1 MRRATGDID
10 MNKRFLDFVE
20 LAPRSRKP
28 RERGLS
34 TFGDRGYPLDWIRG
48 MLEAYGEYI
57 DVVKFTPTCLLA
69 PWGDI
74 EKKVQLYRVH
84 GVGVGTDDPI
94 FAISYLQG
102 KAQQL
107 MQTLREVGFTHV
119 QIDTRQ
125 AESQSPDAT
134 KRADEDERRYFA
146 LARDLTLKVIGEIG
160 KKWPKGD
167 SMRAGKGS
175 VNVSAAVSETKR
187 LLTLGCEH
195 VYLESRVIRDA
206 IGDYGERE
214 EGTRQIRE
222 IVEAVGSDKVFI
234 EISGQIPFDTRQSHR
249 FWAVRNFG
257 PEVNMGGGGSI
268 EEARYVEA
276 IRRGITFVGGPARS
290 TSKLWIK
297 SLAAHGGK
305 AAPEWWKEEYEL
317 DASLLAASKT
327 KS

>member
-1 MRRATGDID
+1 MKR
-10 MNKRFLDFVE
+10 RFLDFIE
-20 LAPRSRKP
+20 LAPRSQKP
-28 RERGLS
+28 RTKGLT

-48 MLEAYGEYI
+48 MLDAYGDYI

-69 PWGDI
+69 PWDDI
-74 EKKVQLYRVH
+74 EKKVALYRSYQ
-84 GVGVGTDDPI
+84 VGVGSDDPI
-94 FAISYLQG
+94 FAIPYYQG
-102 KAQQL
+102 KADQAL
-107 MQTLREVGFTHV
+107 RTLREIGFTHV
-119 QIDTRQ
+119 QIDTRHVEL
-125 AESQSPDAT
+125 ESAGAMEKAD
-134 KRADEDERRYFA
+134 ADEQKYFA
-146 LARDLTLKVIGEIG
+146 LARDLGFKVVGEVG

-167 SMRAGKGS
+167 RMRAGRGS
-175 VNVSAAVSETKR
+175 LNIGATITEIKR
-187 LLTLGCEH
+187 LLALGCEQ

-214 EGTRQIRE
+214 EGTRQIFE
-222 IVEAVGSDKVFI
+222 IVNAVGIEKIFI
-234 EISGQIPFDTRQSHR
+234 EISGQLPFDTRQCHR

-305 AAPEWWKEEYEL
+305 AAAEWWKEEYEL
-317 DASLLAASKT
+317 DPSLVAVNKT
-327 KS
+327 